1 MAQIKEKAKEIA
13 LSSSILGLPNVISK
27 KNIFFKILWL
37 VAFLGSASVGIVS
50 VQKTI
55 SSYLK
60 YEVVTKIDV
69 INEKY
74 HMQNNSIKCFNHK
87 VWFIIAF
94 E

>member
-69 INEKY
+69 INEIPTIFPASKKLFR
-74 HMQNNSIKCFNHK
+74 IKFK
-87 VWFIIAF
+87 FK
-94 E
+94 